1 MLYDQIS
8 ASEGLR
14 PIQPVQPPFSV
25 PRLPSASI
33 SVAEGGQRTCFD
45 SKKEDL
51 GNSSSGGNVMEN
63 MYNCAFD
70 VSVIKFRR
78 KVSPPPPP
86 PPRRALI
93 SVQFAPSVNFLHDVR
108 PALS

>member
-1 MLYDQIS
+1 
-8 ASEGLR
+8 
-14 PIQPVQPPFSV
+14 
-25 PRLPSASI
+25 
-33 SVAEGGQRTCFD
+33 
-45 SKKEDL
+45 
-51 GNSSSGGNVMEN
+51 MEN